1 MGKHRRSKI
10 LPAYLAAG
18 FVTEEPTLYVGK
30 HRSES

>member
-1 MGKHRRSKI
+1 MGKHRRSRI
-10 LPAYLAAG
+10 LLAYLAAG